1 MIGYE
6 LRKLLGFK
14 FLCLS
19 FVTLFVLNG
28 ILCFVSLKDFPY
40 QSKEKK
46 DIDTLFQLYY
56 EDPLAVNKNYDSYCE
71 LSHLNDLAWRESI
84 ENNTDATFSRPIPA
98 NTMSDLLSDA
108 QLYRILFETVD
119 YVKNYHSMID
129 DLINESKS
137 NLSELKSSSSY
148 AHNYQIDVINAYTNT
163 KNNVLIGLE
172 YRSGWDTYF
181 SYYTGDIFVFIIML
195 IISSLTFSQEI
206 SRGSLS
212 IIYSSKKGRIP
223 LAIAKIFTVYLSSTF
238 TVILFSLESFLIIWV
253 QLGYSNPQN
262 ALQFLPDFLYSPFP
276 ISIITFFVIRLLLK
290 ILVFILFSSIIIAI
304 SILIKKQSFIYIIGI
319 SFFGVNFLFYKFSNI
334 NSLFKHFNIIS
345 MSYVTAFFD
354 RFRAVNIFG
363 TVVSYDVL
371 LPIVLISM
379 IISISVF
386 SVLIFNFNQSSSNN
400 KSNLHPNFRTICYT
414 FHQSSTPKHY
424 PTYLIP
430 YEFFKILISS
440 KFIIIIFAVFVA
452 EFSYTFNSSNTE
464 LSQSDIIY
472 QEYMFSLEGEYT
484 LEKKEFITQ
493 ERIKI
498 NNVLAQYNEKQ
509 TSFTDGKLQID
520 ELKAYLNDYNYAINH
535 TEPLERIETQVNY
548 LSNLNEKNISAWFIY
563 DTGWKHLLNPS
574 IDWLLLI
581 ILILIITHS
590 FSIEYDNRS
599 SSGSFSHILKTTRNG
614 RKLTWK
620 TKYWITIVIAFSLTC
635 LWNVLDFASIFLF
648 YELPCLSAPIIS
660 IPIFESFPHNLT
672 IIQYLIFLYIFKLFA
687 SILFACFI
695 CSLSSLLKSPISTM
709 STTVIITMLPKI
721 LSMMGLPFL
730 SHIDFTK
737 FLCVTPIFIDSSHPL
752 IFCTIIVSICI
763 ITITLSER
771 AWTQ

>member
-6 LRKLLGFK
+6 LRKFFGYK
-14 FLCLS
+14 FLYFS
-19 FVTLFVLNG
+19 FIVLFLLNG
-28 ILCFVSLKDFPY
+28 IFCFSSIKNFPY
-40 QSKEKK
+40 QLKEKNE
-46 DIDTLFQLYY
+46 IDTLFHLYY
-56 EDPLAVNKNYDSYCE
+56 KDPLAVNRNYDSYRE
-71 LSHLNDLAWRESI
+71 LSYLNDLAWRETI
-84 ENNTDATFSRPIPA
+84 ENNTESTFSRLIPA

-108 QLYRILFETVD
+108 QLYQILFETVD
-119 YVKNYHSMID
+119 YVKNYNSIID
-129 DLINESKS
+129 DLICESKS

-148 AHNYQIDVINAYTNT
+148 AHNYQIAVINAYTNT

-195 IISSLTFSQEI
+195 IISSITFSQEI
-206 SRGSLS
+206 YCGSSS

-223 LAIAKIFTVYLSSTF
+223 LAITKIFTVYLSSAF
-238 TVILFSLESFLIIWV
+238 TVILFSLESFLIILV

-276 ISIITFFVIRLLLK
+276 ISIITFFAIRLILK
-290 ILVFILFSSIIIAI
+290 IFASILFSSIIIAM
-304 SILIKKQSFIYIIGI
+304 SILVKKQSIIYITGL
-319 SFFGVNFLFYKFSNI
+319 SFFGLNFLSYRLSSN

-345 MSYVTAFFD
+345 MSYVTTFFD

-379 IISISVF
+379 ITSISVF
-386 SVLIFNFNQSSSNN
+386 SVLIFNSIHPSSRNISN
-400 KSNLHPNFRTICYT
+400 SRQNFPTIRDT
-414 FHQSSTPKHY
+414 FHQSSTSNYY
-424 PTYLIP
+424 PTHIIQ
-430 YEFFKILISS
+430 YEFFKMVIHS
-440 KFIIIIFAVFVA
+440 KFIIIILALFVA
-452 EFSYTFNSSNTE
+452 EFSYTFNSSSAE

-472 QEYMFSLEGEYT
+472 QEYMASLEGEYT

-498 NNVLAQYNEKQ
+498 NTILTQYNEKQ
-509 TSFTDGKLQID
+509 ASFTEGKLQID

-535 TEPLERIETQVNY
+535 TEPLERIETQVEY
-548 LSNLNEKNISAWFIY
+548 LSNLNHKNISAWFIY

-581 ILILIITHS
+581 ILILVITYS

-599 SSGSFSHILKTTRNG
+599 SSGSFSNILKTTRNG
-614 RKLTWK
+614 RILTWK
-620 TKYWITIVIAFSLTC
+620 SKFLLTILITFSLAF
-635 LWNVLDFASIFLF
+635 LWNVLDFTFIYLF

-660 IPIFESFPHNLT
+660 IPIFEAFPHNIT
-672 IIQYLIFLYIFKLFA
+672 IIQYLIFLYTLKLFA
-687 SILFACFI
+687 SVLFGCFI
-695 CSLSSLLKSPISTM
+695 CSLSSLLKHPVSIM
-709 STTVIITMLPKI
+709 STTVIITILPKL

-730 SHIDFTK
+730 SYVDFTK

-752 IFCTIIVSICI
+752 IFCTVIVSICI
-763 ITITLSER
+763 TTITLSER